1 MAEPLEINEFIT
13 IPTENLTWKAVR
25 SSGPG
30 GQHVN
35 TTATCVELRFDLA
48 GCTALSPSVKD
59 RLSLL
64 AGSRLVG
71 GDTLLIT
78 SQLSRDQ
85 ARNLDDAREKLR
97 KLILRSLQPPKPR
110 RPTAPTRASQE
121 RRMSE
126 KNKRG
131 QTKRIRTG
139 KPDFD

>member
-48 GCTALSPSVKD
+48 GCAVLSPSVKD
-59 RLSLL
+59 RLSVL

-97 KLILRSLQPPKPR
+97 KLILRSLQPPRPR

-121 RRMSE
+121 RRMTE
-126 KNKRG
+126 KNKRS

>member
-48 GCTALSPSVKD
+48 GCTVLGTGVKE
-59 RLSLL
+59 RLSAL

-97 KLILRSLQPPKPR
+97 KLILRALEPPRPR

-121 RRMSE
+121 RRMAE
-126 KNKRG
+126 KNKRS